1 MFKNKDAA
9 AQVNED
15 LLAINTLLNY
25 SLQRVQSKCS
35 PAEFKVYRK
44 IVGQIMGLTTI
55 DALPALWKMHP
66 QLKPQGFKDVESWQP
81 AHAGVSRREAD
92 QESVP
97 SHQVKSS
104 EKQRAKEN
112 IIPVDPAPKFYLYK
126 EKSTKLR

>member
-35 PAEFKVYRK
+35 PSEFKVYRK

-66 QLKPQGFKDVESWQP
+66 QLKPQGFKDVES
-81 AHAGVSRREAD
+81 
-92 QESVP
+92 
-97 SHQVKSS
+97 
-104 EKQRAKEN
+104 
-112 IIPVDPAPKFYLYK
+112 
-126 EKSTKLR
+126 